1 MIEFG
6 EEFSGGTATNLRT
19 CINQQSRTYFS
30 NFHKKKLDHLK
41 EMLENE
47 RWEAMPVHD
56 GFSADDIRE
65 IRNFLQTEEES
76 EKSNKLILKRNIST
90 NNRDVSALASLYITG
105 NPFREKRTPQTN
117 TEKVSF
123 DFKTFFNF

>member
-6 EEFSGGTATNLRT
+6 EEFSGSPATNLRT
-19 CINQQSRTYFS
+19 CINQQSRIYFS

-65 IRNFLQTEEES
+65 IRNFVQTEEDS
-76 EKSNKLILKRNIST
+76 EKVNQEILKRNIST
-90 NNRDVSALASLYITG
+90 NNRDISALASLYITG
-105 NPFREKRTPQTN
+105 NPFTEKKKPQTS
-117 TEKVSF
+117 TDKVC
-123 DFKTFFNF
+123 NF